1 MSINQIGC
9 CTHTCQGGD
18 IHATFHARPPT
29 STLLGGPCHQ
39 DRPDEGSVLCSFV
52 LHSLWRGFSGIGPTI
67 GDVHPLEL
75 VEFYMYTKNQL
86 DQISL
91 NERVELDE
99 LYAANVSDRR
109 TDVEKTSPKDA
120 QHAVQHEAA

>member
-52 LHSLWRGFSGIGPTI
+52 LHSLWRGFSGI
-67 GDVHPLEL
+67 
-75 VEFYMYTKNQL
+75 
-86 DQISL
+86 
-91 NERVELDE
+91 ERVELDE